1 MRASLKRQE
10 LKRCFR
16 QRGNTAP
23 NHWTARETN
32 LSIKAC
38 RPILVVDQTKIRNL
52 KMSRIFLL
60 QDRKSH
66 LCCTGQVHQSPDS
79 DWSTQK
85 CLTEFKEQQIWTSAV
100 QRRLMAG
107 DHYRDGVG
115 FECPLWSFS
124 DCPLFSGQ
132 WPLTPLWVDALV
144 DLALDADT
152 ADSVLFSVSC
162 PESVHTTVT
171 CDQDGGRRHFFM
183 AYGRDFWFV
192 VRLTSCDLQTAARCS
207 DNPAT
212 LGSTHRTDSN
222 QPWLHER
229 FPM

>member
-1 MRASLKRQE
+1 
-10 LKRCFR
+10 
-16 QRGNTAP
+16 
-23 NHWTARETN
+23 
-32 LSIKAC
+32 
-38 RPILVVDQTKIRNL
+38 
-52 KMSRIFLL
+52 MSRIFLL

-115 FECPLWSFS
+115 IECPLWSFS

>member
-1 MRASLKRQE
+1 
-10 LKRCFR
+10 
-16 QRGNTAP
+16 
-23 NHWTARETN
+23 
-32 LSIKAC
+32 
-38 RPILVVDQTKIRNL
+38 
-52 KMSRIFLL
+52 MSRIFLL
-60 QDRKSH
+60 QDRQSH
-66 LCCTGQVHQSPDS
+66 LCCTGQVHQSSDS

-152 ADSVLFSVSC
+152 ADSVLFIVSC

-183 AYGRDFWFV
+183 AYWKRFLVCGEADFLWLTDCGEMFWQPSHFGKYPQDWFQSAMTPWEV
-192 VRLTSCDLQTAARCS
+192 SNVARTSNFLQS
-207 DNPAT
+207 PACN
-212 LGSTHRTDSN
+212 R
-222 QPWLHER
+222 QWIR
-229 FPM
+229 FLFVSLFVWCLWDGQRVH